1 MHLNYGKTKKIKLN
15 IDMEILTYSMKW
27 LEVVLRWGHVLFAV
41 LWVGNSFLF
50 NYLDNKLNKDISGDD
65 VDGEG
70 YLMHSGYYYKLLRL
84 KKSPP
89 PQYLNSLVIFKWQ
102 SYLTFVTGILLLII
116 IYYYNSGILMV
127 DKRIL
132 EIKPLYAILISVVS
146 LVISW
151 FVYDLLCKSKIIN
164 NNKIFISII
173 FIFLAVISF
182 GFTKIFGPKFAF
194 LSVGLI
200 IGSNMF
206 GNVFTVIIPN
216 QMNIINSSKKNE
228 KFDTNLSLAAKQR
241 SIHNNYSTFLVLF
254 IMLSGHYSF
263 IVYHKYNWLILCL
276 AALLSGTARH
286 YFNLRGRNIHRLYI
300 LISSFLSLVVL
311 AVLLLIFKN

>member
-1 MHLNYGKTKKIKLN
+1 MDLIPYTL
-15 IDMEILTYSMKW
+15 KW
-27 LEVVLRWGHVLFAV
+27 LELILRWGHVLFAI

-50 NYLDNKLNKDISGDD
+50 NYLDNKLNKSITSNDI
-65 VDGEG
+65 DGEG
-70 YLMHSGYYYKLLRL
+70 YLMHSGYYYKLTRL

-89 PQYLNSLVIFKWQ
+89 LEYLNSLVIFKWQ

-116 IYYYNSGILMV
+116 IYYYNSTVLMV
-127 DKRIL
+127 DKRVL
-132 EIKPLYAILISVVS
+132 EITSFNAILISVLS

-151 FVYDLLCKSKIIN
+151 FIYDLLCKSKVIKN
-164 NNKIFISII
+164 NLLFASII
-173 FIFLAVISF
+173 FVLLVLVSF
-182 GFTKIFGPKFAF
+182 VLTKIFGPKFAF

-216 QMNIINSSKKNE
+216 QKNIINSSLKNE
-228 KFDTNLSLAAKQR
+228 KFDTSLSLAAKQR

-276 AALLSGTARH
+276 VALISAVARH
-286 YFNLRGRNIHRLYI
+286 YFNLRGKNIHRLNI
-300 LISSFLSLVVL
+300 LIFSILALITL
-311 AVLLLIFKN
+311 AVFLFIFKN

>member
-1 MHLNYGKTKKIKLN
+1 
-15 IDMEILTYSMKW
+15 MEYVPYTLKW
-27 LEVVLRWGHVLFAV
+27 LELILRWGHVLFAI

-50 NYLDNKLNKDISGDD
+50 NYLDNKLNKDISSEDI
-65 VDGEG
+65 DGEG

-89 PQYLNSLVIFKWQ
+89 IDYLNRLVIFKWQ
-102 SYLTFVTGILLLII
+102 SYLTFVTGILLLAVV
-116 IYYYNSGILMV
+116 YYYNSGVLMV
-127 DKRIL
+127 DKRVLQIS
-132 EIKPLYAILISVVS
+132 PLYAILISLSSLIVS
-146 LVISW
+146 WL
-151 FVYDLLCKSKIIN
+151 VYDLLCKSSLIKNNII
-164 NNKIFISII
+164 FTSII
-173 FIFLAVISF
+173 LILLVLISF
-182 GFTKIFGPKFAF
+182 SLTKLFGPKFAF

-200 IGSNMF
+200 IGTNMF

-216 QMNIINSSKKNE
+216 QMNIISSSKKNE
-228 KFDTNLSLAAKQR
+228 KFDTSLSLAAKQR

-276 AALLSGTARH
+276 VALISGAARH

-300 LISSFLSLVVL
+300 LISSIVALVVII
-311 AVLLLIFKN
+311 VLLLIFKN

>member
-1 MHLNYGKTKKIKLN
+1 
-15 IDMEILTYSMKW
+15 MEFIPYTLKW
-27 LEVVLRWGHVLFAV
+27 IELVLRWGHVLFAI

-50 NYLDNKLNKDISGDD
+50 NYLDNKLNKDITSEDI
-65 VDGEG
+65 DGEG
-70 YLMHSGYYYKLLRL
+70 YLMHSGYYYKLTRL

-89 PQYLNSLVIFKWQ
+89 LQYLNSLVIFKWQ

-116 IYYYNSGILMV
+116 IYYYNSSILMV
-127 DKRIL
+127 DKRVL
-132 EIKPLYAILISVVS
+132 EITSLNAILISILS

-151 FVYDLLCKSKIIN
+151 FIYDFLCKSKIIKN
-164 NNKIFISII
+164 NVLFISII
-173 FIFLAVISF
+173 FILLALVSF
-182 GFTKIFGPKFAF
+182 ALTKIFGSQFAF
-194 LSVGLI
+194 LSVGLM

-216 QMNIINSSKKNE
+216 QKNIINSSLKNE
-228 KFDTNLSLAAKQR
+228 KFDISLSLAAKQR

-276 AALLSGTARH
+276 VALISATARH
-286 YFNLRGRNIHRLYI
+286 FFNLRGKNIHRLNI
-300 LISSFLSLVVL
+300 LIFSILALITL
-311 AVLLLIFKN
+311 AVFLFIFKN

>member
-1 MHLNYGKTKKIKLN
+1 
-15 IDMEILTYSMKW
+15 MEYVPYTIKW
-27 LEVVLRWGHVLFAV
+27 LELILRWGHILFAI

-50 NYLDNKLNKDISGDD
+50 NYLDNKLNKDISSED
-65 VDGEG
+65 VDGES

-89 PQYLNSLVIFKWQ
+89 SQYLNNLVIFKWQ
-102 SYLTFVTGILLLII
+102 SYLTFVTGILLLIV
-116 IYYYNSGILMV
+116 IYYYNSEVLMV
-127 DKRIL
+127 DKRVL
-132 EIKPLYAILISVVS
+132 EISSLNAILISILF

-164 NNKIFISII
+164 NNVLFLSII
-173 FIFLAVISF
+173 FILLVLISF
-182 GFTKIFGPKFAF
+182 SLTKIFGPKFAF

-200 IGSNMF
+200 MGSIMF

-216 QMNIINSSKKNE
+216 QKNIISSSSKNE
-228 KFDTNLSLAAKQR
+228 KFDTSLSLAAKQR

-263 IVYHKYNWLILCL
+263 IVYHKYNWLALCIV
-276 AALLSGTARH
+276 AIISAVARH
-286 YFNLRGRNIHRLYI
+286 YFNLRGKNIHRLYI
-300 LISSFLSLVVL
+300 LVFSILALVIL
-311 AVLLLIFKN
+311 AVLLFIFKN

>member
-1 MHLNYGKTKKIKLN
+1 
-15 IDMEILTYSMKW
+15 MEYIPYTLKW
-27 LEVVLRWGHVLFAV
+27 LELILRWGHVLFAI

-50 NYLDNKLNKDISGDD
+50 NYLDNKLNKNISSDDI
-65 VDGEG
+65 DGEG
-70 YLMHSGYYYKLLRL
+70 YLMHSGFYYKLTRL

-89 PQYLNSLVIFKWQ
+89 IEYLNRLVIFKWQ
-102 SYLTFVTGILLLII
+102 SYLTFVTGILLLAVV
-116 IYYYNSGILMV
+116 YYYNSGILMV
-127 DKRIL
+127 DKRVLQIS
-132 EIKPLYAILISVVS
+132 PFYAIFISLSSLIV
-146 LVISW
+146 SW
-151 FVYDLLCKSKIIN
+151 FVYDLLCKSNLIKN
-164 NNKIFISII
+164 NILFTAII
-173 FIFLAVISF
+173 FILLVLISF
-182 GFTKIFGPKFAF
+182 TLTKLFGPKFAF

-200 IGSNMF
+200 IGTNMF

-228 KFDTNLSLAAKQR
+228 KFDNSLSLAAKQR

-276 AALLSGTARH
+276 VAIISVAARH

-300 LISSFLSLVVL
+300 LISSIIALIVL

>member
-1 MHLNYGKTKKIKLN
+1 MDFLPYTL
-15 IDMEILTYSMKW
+15 KW
-27 LEVVLRWGHVLFAV
+27 LELILRWSHVLFAI

-50 NYLDNKLNKDISGDD
+50 NYLDNKLNKNISSEDI
-65 VDGEG
+65 DGEG
-70 YLMHSGYYYKLLRL
+70 YLMHSGYYYKLTRL

-89 PQYLNSLVIFKWQ
+89 IQYLGNLVIFKWQ

-116 IYYYNSGILMV
+116 IYYYNSGVLMI
-127 DKRIL
+127 DKRVLQIS
-132 EIKPLYAILISVVS
+132 PLYAILISISS
-146 LVISW
+146 LVVFW
-151 FVYDLLCKSKIIN
+151 FIYDFLCKSKLIN
-164 NNKIFISII
+164 NNTLFLLII
-173 FIFLAVISF
+173 FTLLIIVSF
-182 GFTKIFGPKFAF
+182 IFTKIFGPKFAF

-200 IGSNMF
+200 IGTNMF

-216 QMNIINSSKKNE
+216 QTNIINSSKRKE
-228 KFDTNLSLAAKQR
+228 KFDLSLSLAAKQR

-276 AALLSGTARH
+276 IALISVAARH

-300 LISSFLSLVVL
+300 LITSILSLIIL

>member
-1 MHLNYGKTKKIKLN
+1 M
-15 IDMEILTYSMKW
+15 DILAYTFKW
-27 LEVVLRWGHVLFAV
+27 LELLLRWGHVLFAI

-50 NYLDNKLNKDISGDD
+50 NYLDNKLNKNITSND
-65 VDGEG
+65 VDAEG
-70 YLMHSGYYYKLLRL
+70 YLMHSGYYYKLSRL

-89 PQYLNSLVIFKWQ
+89 IDYINRMVIFKWQ
-102 SYLTFVTGILLLII
+102 SYLTFITGILLLII
-116 IYYYNSGILMV
+116 IYYKNSAILMV
-127 DKRIL
+127 DKRVL
-132 EIKPLYAILISVVS
+132 EISPLNAILISAAS
-146 LVISW
+146 LIISW
-151 FVYDLLCKSKIIN
+151 FVYDFLCKSKLIN
-164 NNKIFISII
+164 NNIIFSLII
-173 FIFLAVISF
+173 FILLVIISF
-182 GFTKIFGPKFAF
+182 ILTKIFGSKFAF

-200 IGSNMF
+200 IGTNMF

-228 KFDTNLSLAAKQR
+228 KFDTSLSLAAKQR

-263 IVYHKYNWLILCL
+263 IIYHKYNWLILCL
-276 AALLSGTARH
+276 VGIISVAARH

-300 LISSFLSLVVL
+300 LISSIVALIVL

>member
-1 MHLNYGKTKKIKLN
+1 
-15 IDMEILTYSMKW
+15 MEFIPYTLKW
-27 LEVVLRWGHVLFAV
+27 LELILRWGHVLFAI

-50 NYLDNKLNKDISGDD
+50 NYLDNKLNKNISSDDI
-65 VDGEG
+65 DGEG
-70 YLMHSGYYYKLLRL
+70 YLMHSGYYYKLIRL

-89 PQYLNSLVIFKWQ
+89 SEYLNNLVIFKWQ
-102 SYLTFVTGILLLII
+102 SYLTFITGILLLII
-116 IYYYNSGILMV
+116 IYYYNSEILMV
-127 DKRIL
+127 DKRVL
-132 EIKPLYAILISVVS
+132 EISSFNAILVSILS

-151 FVYDLLCKSKIIN
+151 FIYDFLCKSKIIKN
-164 NNKIFISII
+164 NVLFISII
-173 FIFLAVISF
+173 FILLALVSF
-182 GFTKIFGPKFAF
+182 GLTKIFGPQFAF

-216 QMNIINSSKKNE
+216 QKNIINSSLKNE
-228 KFDTNLSLAAKQR
+228 KFDTSLSLAAKQR

-276 AALLSGTARH
+276 VALISAAARH
-286 YFNLRGRNIHRLYI
+286 YFNLRGKNIHRLNI
-300 LISSFLSLVVL
+300 LIFSILALITL
-311 AVLLLIFKN
+311 AVFLFIFKN

>member
-1 MHLNYGKTKKIKLN
+1 
-15 IDMEILTYSMKW
+15 MEYVPYTLKW
-27 LEVVLRWGHVLFAV
+27 LELVLRWGHVLFAI

-50 NYLDNKLNKDISGDD
+50 NFLDNKLNKDISSEDI
-65 VDGEG
+65 DGEG

-84 KKSPP
+84 KRSPP
-89 PQYLNSLVIFKWQ
+89 SQYLNNLVIFKWQ
-102 SYLTFVTGILLLII
+102 SYLTFITGILLLII
-116 IYYYNSGILMV
+116 IYYYNSGVLMV
-127 DKRIL
+127 DKRVL
-132 EIKPLYAILISVVS
+132 EIAPLNAILISIMI

-164 NNKIFISII
+164 NNVLFLSII
-173 FIFLAVISF
+173 FILLVLISF
-182 GFTKIFGPKFAF
+182 SLTKIFGSKFAF

-200 IGSNMF
+200 MGSIMF

-216 QMNIINSSKKNE
+216 QMNIISSSSKNE
-228 KFDTNLSLAAKQR
+228 KFDASLSLAAKQR

-276 AALLSGTARH
+276 VAIISAMARH
-286 YFNLRGRNIHRLYI
+286 YFNLRGKNIHRLYI
-300 LISSFLSLVVL
+300 LVFSILALALL
-311 AVLLLIFKN
+311 AVLLFIFKN